1 MLKNKDMPIKCVQ
14 PYISNI
20 FVVDSFFFWKRNCTC
35 QTIKNSSICLL
46 VHLPVQFYGKP
57 ESTQRLADAV
67 FGRWDVPIIPRGFYC
82 YWFFRWWAAVQI
94 LYIYIY
100 IKWNCFAEEE
110 DLSPLFFPSQ
120 RFQSLQL
127 PFYLTPIVPT
137 PLYTYFKV
145 LTSWSLTSKD
155 SLKFF
160 MSTQFPEHKFW
171 DPALPLSTFVQ
182 HFLGEI
188 SLLICCSGW
197 LVSIYTYWSFW
208 RLLIQSWVCCL
219 VLLKRYSSWDQ

>member
-100 IKWNCFAEEE
+100 IYNETVLRRRKIYHLYFSQANDFRVCNCPFIW
-110 DLSPLFFPSQ
+110 LPSFPHHYI
-120 RFQSLQL
+120 R
-127 PFYLTPIVPT
+127 
-137 PLYTYFKV
+137 
-145 LTSWSLTSKD
+145 TSKF
-155 SLKFF
+155 S
-160 MSTQFPEHKFW
+160 
-171 DPALPLSTFVQ
+171 PAGHWPPKTP
-182 HFLGEI
+182 
-188 SLLICCSGW
+188 
-197 LVSIYTYWSFW
+197 
-208 RLLIQSWVCCL
+208 
-219 VLLKRYSSWDQ
+219 